1 MDVKNFEYLKEQLQA
16 LGFPPTIAEEVNH
29 YMKGDK
35 QAFHIY
41 YFNKIKED
49 ELMYDLHFAK
59 GLNNDYQLKEYELTY
74 KNLNIP
80 DLNIQ
85 GINTKNLE
93 EKLKDV
99 NGLYDKYYEGN
110 MEMNMSRQEYEQ
122 ATDFIKTTNN
132 DLYKLVGVEEGKDAT
147 KLLMYKYFPES
158 EYKKFFQ
165 DYQEMQKL
173 YEHKYLF
180 PVNDIMTFTA
190 MQACQFLRTGNN
202 TLGERSISEDVIN
215 QINSELL
222 KENYWI
228 AHNTVPSHLDKHDV
242 YFFNNKDEAYDFA
255 ESNIS
260 EFDNY
265 RVIKVTTVD
274 DVLKQ
279 MPYGEQLLPLFAERI
294 TNNIKQNQ
302 SALAIDNN
310 GLYTQLEKL
319 GFGSR
324 LNTAI
329 SFYEKYPQERFQLP
343 VKERDE
349 KEAIEYWLNFE
360 QKGEPGNYQ
369 LASYEATIRIFPDV
383 SNISIKGIDVRQLD
397 NAMRKFDWSI
407 DHHTDAL
414 IEARLQ
420 TIGRRQELKLI
431 DSIFHNVNKLHTISE
446 GKELAEKLMFKYWSG
461 GPYEPNQFSLD
472 YLKQQYQFTCAIIA
486 NKIVDKTAAYE
497 MLKATAAKAS
507 LNETISFTQKTNFMN
522 QKNFEYLR
530 DQVKF
535 TGFGDGLEN
544 ELKEKVQK
552 QTSEFQITHNTKFG
566 NDDLTASLHFKKSDQ
581 TDMYFFNRYQVS
593 LMPEQSKD
601 KMEQTFY
608 INKEG
613 SITLKEAYN
622 LMNGRSVNKDLTN
635 KEGQV
640 YNAWMQMDF
649 KQTDNN
655 GNYKL
660 KQFHQNYGY
669 NLVSAL
675 EKHPIKELTNEPDKT
690 RLVDSLQKGNRQS
703 ATFVQNGNEQ
713 KHFIEANPQFKTI
726 NIYDSN
732 MQRLNSKQGQNEKQG
747 QGEHNSAKQ
756 TSKNESQ
763 KQGNADDSDEMP
775 KASNK
780 RRKKQNQSLS

>member
-1 MDVKNFEYLKEQLQA
+1 MDNKNFEYLKEQLQA
-16 LGFPPTIAEEVNH
+16 LGFPSRIAEEASH
-29 YMKGDK
+29 YMQANKE
-35 QAFHIY
+35 AFHIY
-41 YFNKIKED
+41 YFNQIKED
-49 ELMYDLHFAK
+49 ELMYDLHFLK
-59 GLNNDYQLKEYELTY
+59 GSNNDYQLKEYELRH
-74 KNLNIP
+74 KNINIP
-80 DLNIQ
+80 DRNIQ
-85 GINTKNLE
+85 GINTKDLD
-93 EKLKDV
+93 EKLKEV

-110 MEMNMSRQEYEQ
+110 MEITMSRQNYEQ
-122 ATDFIKTTNN
+122 ASDFIKATNN
-132 DLYKLVGVEEGKDAT
+132 DLYKLAGVEEGKDAA

-158 EYKKFFQ
+158 EYERFFQ
-165 DYQEMQKL
+165 GYQEMQKL
-173 YEHKYLF
+173 YEHKHLF
-180 PVNDIMTFTA
+180 PVINDMAFTA
-190 MQACQFLRTGNN
+190 TEAYQFLKTGNN
-202 TLGERSISEDVIN
+202 TLGERSMSEDVIN

-222 KENYWI
+222 KADYWI
-228 AHNTVPSHLDKHDV
+228 AYNTVPSHLDRHDA
-242 YFFNNKDEAYDFA
+242 YFFDNRDEANDFA

-265 RVIKVTTVD
+265 KVIKVSSVD

-279 MPYGEQLLPLFAERI
+279 SPDGEQLLHLFAEGI
-294 TNNIKQNQ
+294 INNIRR
-302 SALAIDNN
+302 SHSLAIDNN
-310 GLYTQLEKL
+310 GLYTQLEEL
-319 GFGSR
+319 GFGNK

-329 SFYEKYPQERFQLP
+329 SFYERYPQERFQLP
-343 VKERDE
+343 VKGRNE

-360 QKGEPGNYQ
+360 QRGKPGNYQ
-369 LASYEATIRIFPDV
+369 LTTYKATLSIFPDIP
-383 SNISIKGIDVRQLD
+383 NISINGTDVGQLD

-407 DHHTDAL
+407 DHHTEVL

-420 TIGRRQELKLI
+420 TTGGRQELKLI
-431 DSIFHNVNKLHTISE
+431 DSIFHNLNKLHTISE

-472 YLKQQYQFTCAIIA
+472 YLKQQYQFTC
-486 NKIVDKTAAYE
+486 NVSSDKMISKTVAYE
-497 MLKATAAKAS
+497 MLKTTAA
-507 LNETISFTQKTNFMN
+507 ERTINQTNSFTQKTNFMN
-522 QKNFEYLR
+522 QKNFDYLK

-535 TGFGDGLEN
+535 TGFGEGLEK
-544 ELKEKVQK
+544 ELKENMQK
-552 QTSEFQITHNTKFG
+552 QTPEFQITHNAKFG

-593 LMPEQSKD
+593 LTPEQLRD

-622 LMNGRSVNKDLTN
+622 LMNARSVNKDLTN

-669 NLVSAL
+669 DLISAL
-675 EKHPIKELTNEPDKT
+675 EKHPIKELTNEQDKA
-690 RLVDSLQKGNRQS
+690 RLAESLQKGNRQS
-703 ATFVQNGNEQ
+703 VTFVQNGNEQ

-726 NIYDSN
+726 NIYDGN

-747 QGEHNSAKQ
+747 QGENNSAKQ
-756 TSKNESQ
+756 TSKNESP
-763 KQGNADDSDEMP
+763 KQSDADDSDEMP

-780 RRKKQNQSLS
+780 RRKKQSNSIS